1 MVHITF
7 FPFRP
12 LADEMWKE
20 LEELVL
26 SSSQDFEGRIKI
38 PSTFHDLLVKLDS
51 SEVLKLII
59 DYKHITITVV
69 ISINPTEFTL
79 SDMMIYYRQTHYQR
93 FNHV

>member
-1 MVHITF
+1 MFTLHF
-7 FPFRP
+7 FKFRP

-59 DYKHITITVV
+59 DYKHITITVK
-69 ISINPTEFTL
+69 SSFNK
-79 SDMMIYYRQTHYQR
+79 SNRIYIE
-93 FNHV
+93 

>member
-7 FPFRP
+7 FQFRP

-59 DYKHITITVV
+59 DYKHITIT
-69 ISINPTEFTL
+69 ISRNPTEFTL
-79 SDMMIYYRQTHYQR
+79 SYMMIYYRQTHYQR